1 MTEHQRIQAACSK
14 LKEYWYTHKPM
25 CILCLQ
31 GVKRGQA
38 DLVHKIRRSETSDI
52 WSTFEL
58 QTMKENTGLGHRVC
72 HNIFDND
79 LSMAK
84 YLPGFNQVM
93 RDIKRIDIKIYN
105 KLKSRL

>member
-1 MTEHQRIQAACSK
+1 
-14 LKEYWYTHKPM
+14 
-25 CILCLQ
+25 
-31 GVKRGQA
+31 
-38 DLVHKIRRSETSDI
+38 
-52 WSTFEL
+52 
-58 QTMKENTGLGHRVC
+58 MKENTGLGHRVC